1 MNWPL
6 QNGHESSFC
15 FNLNR
20 CISTCVEKDIRCG
33 KVQPF
38 ENLRNFSFLSAG
50 EVGAKVSGNRS
61 FSRGKLVTTLEDS
74 RSRLQNDLEAKNA

>member
-6 QNGHESSFC
+6 QDGHESQFCFENEVISFW

-20 CISTCVEKDIRCG
+20 CISTCADKDIRCG
-33 KVQPF
+33 TVQPF
-38 ENLRNFSFLSAG
+38 EKLRNFSFQSAG

-61 FSRGKLVTTLEDS
+61 LSHGKLVTTLEDS
-74 RSRLQNDLEAKNA
+74 RSR